1 MRSNSRKLPHYT
13 VFDDKSEFNQ
23 KSRRRPRCN
32 SVGEL
37 NQVNEDR
44 KEADHSDRELLKLNR
59 FLDNN
64 EFNHMRV
71 PHREG
76 NCAIL
81 FSL

>member
-1 MRSNSRKLPHYT
+1 M
-13 VFDDKSEFNQ
+13 
-23 KSRRRPRCN
+23 
-32 SVGEL
+32 GEL